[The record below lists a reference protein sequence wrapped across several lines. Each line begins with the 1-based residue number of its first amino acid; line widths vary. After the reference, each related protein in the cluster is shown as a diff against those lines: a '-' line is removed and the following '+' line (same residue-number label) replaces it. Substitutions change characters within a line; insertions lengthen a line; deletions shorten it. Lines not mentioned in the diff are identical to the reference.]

1 MNRKNLNPR
10 RQQGAALV
18 IGLVLLLIL
27 TVLGVSGLG
36 TATTEVRLADNNKQ
50 REYTFQAAES
60 AVRESVQRGGLIV
73 LTSGSLENDEVR
85 TARDYAYDHNNAS
98 GDMADAGIDVNVR
111 TVYRGRG
118 NASEGEIGTFQ
129 NVHFLSHAEAQ
140 GARGA
145 RTTVRQ
151 GFFILAPAD

>member
-1 MNRKNLNPR
+1 MNKQPINRS

-60 AVRESVQRGGLIV
+60 AARESVQRGGLIV
-73 LTSGSLENDEVR
+73 LPVAALENDEVR
-85 TARDYAYDHNNAS
+85 TERNYTYDHNNAS
-98 GDMADAGIDVNVR
+98 GDVADAGIDVNVR

-118 NASEGEIGTFQ
+118 NANEGEIGTFQ
-129 NVHFLSHAEAQ
+129 NVHFLSHAEAE

-145 RTTVRQ
+145 RSTVRQ
-151 GFFILAPAD
+151 GFFILAPSD

>member
-1 MNRKNLNPR
+1 MKQVKLDRSG
-10 RQQGAALV
+10 QHGAALV

-50 REYTFQAAES
+50 SEYAFQAAES
-60 AVRESVQRGGLIV
+60 AARESVQRGGLI
-73 LTSGSLENDEVR
+73 LLPPGAADNFEVR
-85 TARDYAYDHNNAS
+85 DPRSYTYDHNNAN
-98 GDMADAGIDVNVR
+98 GDVANAGINVDVS

-129 NVHFLSHAEAQ
+129 NVHFLSHAAAQ

-145 RTTVRQ
+145 QSTVRQ
-151 GFFILAPAD
+151 GFYILAPSE